1 LASTQKSL
9 TRWLKQ
15 GLITAEQQQAILDFE
30 ATKPTGSWQSW
41 GFVALGAIIAGIG
54 LVSIVAANWGAIPDS
69 LKLGFDFFLLTI
81 TALGIYFNQNSLK
94 PHRFD
99 ALIIIYLL
107 LCLASIGLISQI
119 YHTGGLLHHAFLFW
133 SAITLPVALF
143 SRKAF
148 VPYLW
153 VTIFMPSLVLVIG
166 EFSGK
171 GIGNS
176 DFLFDLKLAPQLVAL
191 AALLC
196 GFLALLL
203 RQFFELPS
211 FQRIFYFWFLM
222 VGLFAL
228 GVFDALHSFGEAGIM
243 RQELYGALIILALA
257 MSVLLWMQ
265 IDYLKSNRV
274 LLLIAL
280 ALFIGFVGP
289 QIISINGL
297 FFSRHLEF
305 EMAAPLISLS
315 ILFIFAIVAG
325 REGWRKSFSLVTLM
339 IGVRFLVVYFQAMG
353 GLAATG
359 FGLLISGF
367 LIMAMVWLWH
377 KSRDLILAR
386 MGAGGE

>member
-1 LASTQKSL
+1 MHKNL

-30 ATKPTGSWQSW
+30 ENKPAGSWQSW
-41 GFVALGAIIAGIG
+41 GFVALGAIISGIG
-54 LVSIVAANWGAIPDS
+54 LVSIVAANWRVIPDS
-69 LKLGFDFFLLTI
+69 LKLGFDFFLLAI
-81 TALGIYFNQNSLK
+81 TALGIYFNRNSLK

-107 LCLASIGLISQI
+107 LCLASIGLISQV
-119 YHTGGLLHHAFLFW
+119 YHTGGMLHHAFLFW
-133 SAITLPVALF
+133 SVMTLPVVLF
-143 SRKAF
+143 ARKAF

-153 VTIFMPSLVLVIG
+153 VTVFLPSVVLVIG
-166 EFSGK
+166 EFSDK

-176 DFLFDLKLAPQLVAL
+176 DFIFDLKLVPQLVAL
-191 AALLC
+191 AALFC

-211 FQRIFYFWFLM
+211 FRRIFYFWFLM

-228 GVFDALHSFGEAGIM
+228 GIFDALHSFGEAGVM
-243 RQELYGALIILALA
+243 RQELYGVLIILALV
-257 MSVLLWMQ
+257 MSVFVWLQ
-265 IDYLKSNRV
+265 IDYLKSSRV
-274 LLLIAL
+274 LLIIAL
-280 ALFIGFVGP
+280 ALFIWFAGA
-289 QIISINGL
+289 QIIPVNGL
-297 FFSRHLEF
+297 FFTAHLEF

-339 IGVRFLVVYFQAMG
+339 IGVRFLIVYFQAMG

-359 FGLLISGF
+359 LGLLISGF

-377 KSRDLILAR
+377 KSRDLTLAR
-386 MGAGGE
+386 IGAGR